1 MAAGPVLSVTER
13 TRQHRSARIHAV
25 RQPARPKPKP
35 KLGAPLSPREA
46 QVVSL
51 LGGRTSDDIAREL
64 RISARSVKFY
74 VGRALAK
81 SGTRDRAALAL
92 WFAAGAEVPAPDLR
106 DREARIRRMLDPLAN
121 CLAEIARACEE
132 LRSALGRSE

>member
-51 LGGRTSDDIAREL
+51 LGARTCDDFAREL
-64 RISARSVKFY
+64 RISARPVKFY
-74 VGRALAK
+74 V
-81 SGTRDRAALAL
+81 
-92 WFAAGAEVPAPDLR
+92 
-106 DREARIRRMLDPLAN
+106 
-121 CLAEIARACEE
+121 
-132 LRSALGRSE
+132 RSALSPNQARAIGPAPGALVCAPSTRRSSGSRSAR